1 MHAGGREWVTEDY
14 LCSVLTQC
22 ENDYDP
28 SRRDDQ
34 VQGGCTAGEDRYFLT
49 EVKKLSHLNRE
60 VRDYSHG
67 LRVTKRYH
75 SGDFDF
81 ANCCDIDN
89 YEAMDRYMSHWA
101 HLRMTPFLPDIL
113 ENMIS
118 FDWEVDYHGPAFDEA
133 AAKEEA
139 AKEKARVLPIH
150 PDPGKAFVPEIRGQ
164 QRARAE
170 EMLAAAGLTLD
181 PGTDEIM
188 GSVWAPDR
196 IMFVTP
202 EVGSEVAKGSAVS
215 IGITGDWLTGPA
227 VPAKSS
233 AW

>member
-1 MHAGGREWVTEDY
+1 MIRHVVMIKFKKDSPKEKID
-14 LCSVLTQC
+14 L
-22 ENDYDP
+22 
-28 SRRDDQ
+28 
-34 VQGGCTAGEDRYFLT
+34 FLE
-49 EVKKLSHLNRE
+49 EVKKLPHINKE
-60 VRDYSHG
+60 IRDYSHG
-67 LRVTKRYH
+67 LCVTKRYH

-81 ANCCDIDN
+81 ANCCDIDS
-89 YEAMDRYMSHWA
+89 YEAMDRYMSHWG

-118 FDWEVDYHGPAFDEA
+118 FDWVIDYHGPAFDEA
-133 AAKEEA
+133 AAREEA
-139 AKEKARVLPIH
+139 EKERVRVLPRH
-150 PDPGKAFVPEIRGQ
+150 DDPAKAYVPEIRGQ

-170 EMLAAAGLTLD
+170 ELLNAVGLKLD
-181 PGTDEIM
+181 ADVDEII

-202 EVGSEVAKGSAVS
+202 EVGSEVPKGSSVK

-227 VPAKSS
+227 VPEEKT

>member
-1 MHAGGREWVTEDY
+1 MIRHVVMIKFKKDAPQDKIDV
-14 LCSVLTQC
+14 
-22 ENDYDP
+22 
-28 SRRDDQ
+28 
-34 VQGGCTAGEDRYFLT
+34 FLE

-60 VRDYSHG
+60 IRDYSHG
-67 LRVTKRYH
+67 LCTKTRYH

-81 ANCCDIDN
+81 ANCCDIDS

-118 FDWEVDYHGPAFDEA
+118 FDWEIDYRGPAFDDGLA
-133 AAKEEA
+133 VEEA
-139 AKEKARVLPIH
+139 EKEARRVLPRH
-150 PDPGKAFVPEIRGQ
+150 DDPARAYVPEIRGQ
-164 QRARAE
+164 TRARAGA
-170 EMLAAAGLTLD
+170 MLAEVGLSLAAEE
-181 PGTDEIM
+181 DEIM

-202 EVGSEVAKGSAVS
+202 EVGTEVDKGSQIR
-215 IGITGDWLTGPA
+215 IGITGNWLTAPTEPA
-227 VPAKSS
+227 QKS

>member
-1 MHAGGREWVTEDY
+1 MPGMIRHVVMIKFKKDAPQEKID
-14 LCSVLTQC
+14 L
-22 ENDYDP
+22 
-28 SRRDDQ
+28 
-34 VQGGCTAGEDRYFLT
+34 FLE
-49 EVKKLSHLNRE
+49 EVKKLPHLNKE

-67 LRVTKRYH
+67 LCVREPRYH

-81 ANCCDIDN
+81 ANCCDIDS
-89 YEAMDRYMSHWA
+89 YEAMERYMSHWA

-118 FDWEVDYHGPAFDEA
+118 FDWEIDYWGPGFDAKA
-133 AAKEEA
+133 AAEEA
-139 AKEKARVLPIH
+139 EKEKARVLPIH
-150 PDPGKAFVPEIRGQ
+150 ADPKKAYVPELRGRT
-164 QRARAE
+164 RAQARDMLKKVGLELGEVE
-170 EMLAAAGLTLD
+170 E
-181 PGTDEIM
+181 II

-202 EVGSEVAKGSAVS
+202 EVNTEVEKGTKVN

-227 VPAKSS
+227 VPAEKT

>member
-1 MHAGGREWVTEDY
+1 MIRHVVMIKFKKDAPQEKIDT
-14 LCSVLTQC
+14 
-22 ENDYDP
+22 
-28 SRRDDQ
+28 
-34 VQGGCTAGEDRYFLT
+34 FLH

-60 VRDYSHG
+60 IRDYSHG
-67 LRVTKRYH
+67 LCVREPRYH

-89 YEAMDRYMSHWA
+89 YEAMERYMSHWA

-118 FDWEVDYHGPAFDEA
+118 FDWEIDYHGPAFDEA
-133 AAKEEA
+133 AAAEEA
-139 AKEKARVLPIH
+139 EKEKARVLPIH
-150 PDPGKAFVPEIRGQ
+150 PDPAKAYVPELRGRTKAQ
-164 QRARAE
+164 AL
-170 EMLAAAGLTLD
+170 EMLAKVGLEL
-181 PGTDEIM
+181 GQVDEII

-202 EVGSEVAKGSAVS
+202 DVNTEVAKGSKVA
-215 IGITGDWLTGPA
+215 IGITGNWLTGPA
-227 VPAKSS
+227 VPEGDGP